1 MQRIS
6 LFLIPGLIAVVVFVV
21 ISSFESISNVPD
33 PQYDRAHLKFDAYSA
48 GINTVL
54 YARDGTIN
62 YTLQATSQTHY
73 SDEARTELKNPLIQL
88 YQQGNSHWNIV
99 ANSGRISATPAKNDT
114 TTHLIELLG
123 NVEAYNIDE
132 FGNRT
137 VLSSEFL
144 SLNPQMETLE
154 TDQAVTLVTTN
165 FRQTSI
171 GMFVDLTTEK
181 IFFHRSNRGS
191 YERMSN

>member
-21 ISSFESISNVPD
+21 ISSFESASNVPD
-33 PQYDRAHLKFDAYSA
+33 PQHDQTYLKFDAYSA

-88 YQQGNSHWNIV
+88 YQQGNSRWNIV

>member
-21 ISSFESISNVPD
+21 ISSFESVSNVPD
-33 PQYDRAHLKFDAYSA
+33 PQHDQAYLKFDAYSA

-88 YQQGNSHWNIV
+88 YQQGNSRWNIV

>member
-21 ISSFESISNVPD
+21 ISSFESVSNVPD
-33 PQYDRAHLKFDAYSA
+33 PQHDQAYLKFDAYSA

-88 YQQGNSHWNIV
+88 YQQGNSRWNIV
-99 ANSGRISATPAKNDT
+99 ANSGRISATPAKND
-114 TTHLIELLG
+114 LR
-123 NVEAYNIDE
+123 N
-132 FGNRT
+132 
-137 VLSSEFL
+137 S
-144 SLNPQMETLE
+144 
-154 TDQAVTLVTTN
+154 
-165 FRQTSI
+165 
-171 GMFVDLTTEK
+171 
-181 IFFHRSNRGS
+181 FH
-191 YERMSN
+191 

>member
-21 ISSFESISNVPD
+21 ISSFESVSNIPD
-33 PQYDRAHLKFDAYSA
+33 PQHDQAYLKFDAYSA

-88 YQQGNSHWNIV
+88 YQQGNSRWNIV

>member
-21 ISSFESISNVPD
+21 ISSFESVSNVPD
-33 PQYDRAHLKFDAYSA
+33 PQHDQAYLKFDAYSA

-88 YQQGNSHWNIV
+88 YQQGNSRWNIV

-137 VLSSEFL
+137 ILSSEFL

-181 IFFHRSNRGS
+181 IFFHRSNQGS

>member
-6 LFLIPGLIAVVVFVV
+6 LFLIPGLIAVALFVV

-33 PQYDRAHLKFDAYSA
+33 PQYDRAYLKFDAYSE

-99 ANSGRISATPAKNDT
+99 ANSGRISATPAENE

-123 NVEAYNIDE
+123 SVEAYSIDE

-165 FRQTSI
+165 FQQTSI
-171 GMFVDLTTEK
+171 GMFVDLTTEE

>member
-6 LFLIPGLIAVVVFVV
+6 LFLIPGLIAVVLFVV
-21 ISSFESISNVPD
+21 ISSFESASNVPN
-33 PQYDRAHLKFDAYSA
+33 PQHDQTYLKFDAYSA

-62 YTLQATSQTHY
+62 YTLQAISQTHY

-88 YQQGNSHWNIV
+88 YQQGNSRWNIV
-99 ANSGRISATPAKNDT
+99 ANSGRISASPAKNDT

-137 VLSSEFL
+137 VLSSEFF

-165 FRQTSI
+165 FQQTSI
-171 GMFVDLTTEK
+171 GMFVDLTTEE

-191 YERMSN
+191 YERISN

>member
-21 ISSFESISNVPD
+21 ISSFESVSNVPD
-33 PQYDRAHLKFDAYSA
+33 PQHDQAYLKFDAYSA

-54 YARDGTIN
+54 YARDGTID

-88 YQQGNSHWNIV
+88 YQQGNSRWNIV

-137 VLSSEFL
+137 VLSSEFF

>member
-21 ISSFESISNVPD
+21 ISSFESVSNVPD
-33 PQYDRAHLKFDAYSA
+33 PQHDQAYLKFDAYSA

-88 YQQGNSHWNIV
+88 YQQGNSRWNIV

-137 VLSSEFL
+137 ILSSEFL

-181 IFFHRSNRGS
+181 IFFHRSNQGS
-191 YERMSN
+191 YGRMSN

>member
-21 ISSFESISNVPD
+21 ISSFESVSNVPD
-33 PQYDRAHLKFDAYSA
+33 PQHDQAYLKFDAYSA

-88 YQQGNSHWNIV
+88 YQQGNSRWNIV

-137 VLSSEFL
+137 VLSSEFF

>member
-6 LFLIPGLIAVVVFVV
+6 LFLIPGLIAVVLFVV
-21 ISSFESISNVPD
+21 ISSFESVSNVPN
-33 PQYDRAHLKFDAYSA
+33 PQHDQTYLKFDAYSA

-88 YQQGNSHWNIV
+88 YQQGNSRWNIV

-123 NVEAYNIDE
+123 SVEAYSVDE

>member
-21 ISSFESISNVPD
+21 ISSFESVSNIPD
-33 PQYDRAHLKFDAYSA
+33 PQHDQAYLKFDAYSA

-88 YQQGNSHWNIV
+88 YQQGNSRWNIV

-137 VLSSEFL
+137 VLSSEFF

>member
-21 ISSFESISNVPD
+21 ISSFESVSNIPD
-33 PQYDRAHLKFDAYSA
+33 PQHDQAYLKFDAYSA

-88 YQQGNSHWNIV
+88 YQQGNSRWNIV

-191 YERMSN
+191 YERISN